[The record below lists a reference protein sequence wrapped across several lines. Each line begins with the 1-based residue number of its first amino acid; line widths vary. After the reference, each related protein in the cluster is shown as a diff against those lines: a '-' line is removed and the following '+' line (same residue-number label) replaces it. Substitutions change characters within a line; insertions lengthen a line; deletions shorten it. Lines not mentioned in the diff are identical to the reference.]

1 SSFSLLVLSLSLSL
15 FADTAAMDP
24 IFFSPT
30 NGIPSESKLATY
42 MNRQNVATT
51 TGYVNGNGN
60 GNGFSLLNLDS
71 PLAVN
76 KKSQVT
82 PQSPE
87 FIPARLNSSPNFY
100 PPYHIN
106 NGLNGVNGLTA
117 AAVAAAAATVAATAS
132 TSSVAAAAS
141 VSISKSVNGS
151 NSSILSMQKTTSVS
165 TVSIA
170 QQQQQQQ
177 QKQQSTLV
185 NATGTTSSAPI
196 AISGSAPPNPAAAPF
211 VSSMSAQTPL
221 KARNAMMRQD
231 SPTAALI
238 GGEKSPPHG
247 MTPHG
252 ASPIPTTL
260 PASVHQ
266 ENVGGTI
273 YFYPTG
279 NAANN
284 QPVVNSVVVDAA
296 HPAHPAHHGV
306 VNAVAPLSAVPP
318 QLMYTGHV
326 YPGPASNVIAMQ
338 PKTQLESAFFMPDEM
353 RSDIL
358 ARNEISNLIM
368 DAAEAAQ
375 HALPLEVDNYHALYP
390 LEPPVQPMHTKLTLP
405 ASTYRATHNSTGFKY
420 CLRRLHGFRLQST
433 KCMTLVEMWKKLQH
447 TNVVQLRE
455 VFTTKAFGDNS
466 LVLVYD
472 YYPGSQTLLAKY
484 FTPTPDTNGYTDPFQ
499 GEARPFSHKSNMQ
512 RTNNGPLLPESTIW
526 SIIMQLTAGLR
537 AIHQAGLACKILD
550 PTKIIVTGKR
560 VRFSSCCVSDIT
572 QFDPNAANPLALVN
586 MHQQDDLTALGRLV
600 LALACRC
607 LQSVQRDNVQS
618 SIDMVTRNYSTDL
631 RNFIV
636 YLFTTNNRRTV
647 TDLMPMIGARFYTQ
661 LDALQAQVD
670 MQDDEL
676 AKEMENGRLYRILVK
691 LNSINERPDFN
702 LDCTWSETGDRYM
715 LKLFRDFLF
724 HSVTEDGRPWLD
736 HAHIVQCLNK
746 LDAGSIERVSLLHNI
761 QNLSTLIQLFGVVQV
776 QLMSRDE
783 QSVLIVS
790 YAELKNCLENAFSEL
805 MSAAN

>member
-1 SSFSLLVLSLSLSL
+1 
-15 FADTAAMDP
+15 MDP
-24 IFFSPT
+24 IFYSPT

-42 MNRQNVATT
+42 M
-51 TGYVNGNGN
+51 
-60 GNGFSLLNLDS
+60 
-71 PLAVN
+71 
-76 KKSQVT
+76 VT

-87 FIPARLNSSPNFY
+87 FIPTRINSSPNFY
-100 PPYHIN
+100 APYHN
-106 NGLNGVNGLTA
+106 TPMQLSNGLNGVNGLTA
-117 AAVAAAAATVAATAS
+117 AAAAAAAASGAAVAPAS
-132 TSSVAAAAS
+132 TAAAAAAVS
-141 VSISKSVNGS
+141 VTISKTANGS
-151 NSSILSMQKTTSVS
+151 SSMLSLQKSASSI
-165 TVSIA
+165 VSIA
-170 QQQQQQQ
+170 QQHQQ
-177 QKQQSTLV
+177 QKQQSPLV
-185 NATGTTSSAPI
+185 HSNSGSAPSAPI
-196 AISGSAPPNPAAAPF
+196 AISGAPPNPSAAPF

-221 KARNAMMRQD
+221 KGRGPMLRQE
-231 SPTAALI
+231 SPTAAMLA
-238 GGEKSPPHG
+238 GGPGEKSPPHG

-273 YFYPTG
+273 YFYPTA
-279 NAANN
+279 NAQGN
-284 QPVVNSVVVDAA
+284 QPVVNSVVVDAT

-306 VNAVAPLSAVPP
+306 SSVPTMSSVGGVSST
-318 QLMYTGHV
+318 LMYTGHV
-326 YPGPASNVIAMQ
+326 YPGPASNVITMQ
-338 PKTQLESAFFMPDEM
+338 PKTQLESAFFIPDEM

-375 HALPLEVDNYHALYP
+375 HALPHEVDNYHALYP
-390 LEPPVQPMHTKLTLP
+390 LEPPAQPLHAKLTLP
-405 ASTYRATHNSTGFKY
+405 ASTYRATHNTTGYKY

-484 FTPTPDTNGYTDPFQ
+484 FTPAPETNGYTDPFQ

-512 RTNNGPLLPESTIW
+512 RTSNGPLLPEATIW

-537 AIHQAGLACKILD
+537 AIHQAGLACKVLD

-560 VRFSSCCVSDIT
+560 VRFSSCCISDIT

-636 YLFTTNNRRTV
+636 YLFTTNNRRSV

-661 LDALQAQVD
+661 LDALQSQID
-670 MQDDEL
+670 MQEDEL

-715 LKLFRDFLF
+715 LKLFRDYLF
-724 HSVTEDGRPWLD
+724 HSVTEDGRPWMD
-736 HAHIVQCLNK
+736 HAHIVQSLNK
-746 LDAGSIERVSLLHNI
+746 LDAGSIER
-761 QNLSTLIQLFGVVQV
+761 V

-805 MSAAN
+805 MSSAAN

>member
-1 SSFSLLVLSLSLSL
+1 MSTFLNN
-15 FADTAAMDP
+15 FFPADTAAMDP

-42 MNRQNVATT
+42 M
-51 TGYVNGNGN
+51 
-60 GNGFSLLNLDS
+60 
-71 PLAVN
+71 
-76 KKSQVT
+76 VT

-87 FIPARLNSSPNFY
+87 FIPTRISSTPNFY
-100 PPYHIN
+100 APYHN
-106 NGLNGVNGLTA
+106 APMQLSNGLNGVNGLTA
-117 AAVAAAAATVAATAS
+117 AAAAAAAAVPSSASSASVASVTISKTANGGASMLALQKTAS
-132 TSSVAAAAS
+132 IA
-141 VSISKSVNGS
+141 
-151 NSSILSMQKTTSVS
+151 
-165 TVSIA
+165 TVTIA
-170 QQQQQQQ
+170 QQQPQHPQHP
-177 QKQQSTLV
+177 QKQQQHPPSV
-185 NATGTTSSAPI
+185 GGGAVSAASAPI
-196 AISGSAPPNPAAAPF
+196 AISGAPPNPAAAPF
-211 VSSMSAQTPL
+211 VSSMSQTPL
-221 KARNAMMRQD
+221 KGRGAMMRQE
-231 SPTAALI
+231 SPTAAMI
-238 GGEKSPPHG
+238 SGAGPGEKSPPHG

-252 ASPIPTTL
+252 ASPIPSAL
-260 PASVHQ
+260 PTSVHQ

-273 YFYPTG
+273 YFYPTA
-279 NAANN
+279 NAQNS
-284 QPVVNSVVVDAA
+284 QPVVNSMVVDGT
-296 HPAHPAHHGV
+296 HPALHGV
-306 VNAVAPLSAVPP
+306 SAVAPMSAGVPASM
-318 QLMYTGHV
+318 MYTGHV
-326 YPGPASNVIAMQ
+326 YPGPSSNVVTLQ
-338 PKTQLESAFFMPDEM
+338 PKTLLESAFFMPDEM
-353 RSDIL
+353 RTEVL

-375 HALPLEVDNYHALYP
+375 HALPLEVENYHALYP
-390 LEPPVQPMHTKLTLP
+390 LEPPAQPMHAKLTFP
-405 ASTYRATHNSTGFKY
+405 ATTYRATHNTTGYKY
-420 CLRRLHGFRLQST
+420 CLRRIHGFRLQST

-472 YYPGSQTLLAKY
+472 YHPGSQTLLAKY
-484 FTPTPDTNGYTDPFQ
+484 FTPAPETNGYTDPFQ

-512 RTNNGPLLPESTIW
+512 RTSNGPLLPEATIW
-526 SIIMQLTAGLR
+526 SIIMQLTAGLK
-537 AIHQAGLACKILD
+537 AIHHAGLACKVLD

-560 VRFSSCCVSDIT
+560 VRFSSCCISDIT
-572 QFDPNAANPLALVN
+572 QFDPNASNPLALVN

-636 YLFTTNNRRTV
+636 YLFTTNNRRSV

-661 LDALQAQVD
+661 LDALQSKID
-670 MQDDEL
+670 MQEDEL

-715 LKLFRDFLF
+715 LKLFRDYLF

-746 LDAGSIERVSLLHNI
+746 LDAGSIERV
-761 QNLSTLIQLFGVVQV
+761 

-805 MSAAN
+805 MSSAAN

>member
-1 SSFSLLVLSLSLSL
+1 MSTFLNN
-15 FADTAAMDP
+15 FFPADTAAMDP
-24 IFFSPT
+24 IFFSPS

-42 MNRQNVATT
+42 M
-51 TGYVNGNGN
+51 
-60 GNGFSLLNLDS
+60 
-71 PLAVN
+71 
-76 KKSQVT
+76 VT

-87 FIPARLNSSPNFY
+87 FIPTNFY
-100 PPYHIN
+100 TPYHVN

-117 AAVAAAAATVAATAS
+117 AAAAAVATASATATAAATAS
-132 TSSVAAAAS
+132 PVSTSSSVTSA
-141 VSISKSVNGS
+141 VSISKTVNGS
-151 NSSILSMQKTTSVS
+151 NSSAAVASSMMLSMQQQKTTATVA

-170 QQQQQQQ
+170 QQQQKQQQ
-177 QKQQSTLV
+177 QQQQTEQSVTS
-185 NATGTTSSAPI
+185 ATSVTSSSLSSSSSSASSAPI
-196 AISGSAPPNPAAAPF
+196 AIIGAPPNPAAAPF

-221 KARNAMMRQD
+221 KARNAMLRQQQQQQQQD
-231 SPTAALI
+231 SPATTAAAMI

-273 YFYPTG
+273 YFYPTA
-279 NAANN
+279 NAPNN
-284 QPVVNSVVVDAA
+284 QPVVNSVVVDST
-296 HPAHPAHHGV
+296 HPSHPAHHGV
-306 VNAVAPLSAVPP
+306 VSAVAPLNAVVPS
-318 QLMYTGHV
+318 QLLYAGHV

-390 LEPPVQPMHTKLTLP
+390 LEAPAQAMHTKLTLP

-484 FTPTPDTNGYTDPFQ
+484 FTPAPETNGYTDPFQ
-499 GEARPFSHKSNMQ
+499 GDARPFSHKSNMQ

-560 VRFSSCCVSDIT
+560 VRFSSCCISDIT

-636 YLFTTNNRRTV
+636 YLFTTNNRRSV

-670 MQDDEL
+670 MQEDEL
-676 AKEMENGRLYRILVK
+676 AKEMENGRLYRTLVK

-746 LDAGSIERVSLLHNI
+746 LDAGSIERV
-761 QNLSTLIQLFGVVQV
+761 

-805 MSAAN
+805 MSTAAN

>member
-1 SSFSLLVLSLSLSL
+1 MSTFLNN
-15 FADTAAMDP
+15 FFPADTAAMDP
-24 IFFSPT
+24 IFYSPT

-51 TGYVNGNGN
+51 SGGGGFGLNS
-60 GNGFSLLNLDS
+60 GFSLLNLDA
-71 PLAVN
+71 PLAAVN

-87 FIPARLNSSPNFY
+87 FIPTRINSSPNFY
-100 PPYHIN
+100 APYHN
-106 NGLNGVNGLTA
+106 TPMQLSNGLNGVNGLTA
-117 AAVAAAAATVAATAS
+117 AAAAAASGAAVAPASTAAAAAAV
-132 TSSVAAAAS
+132 SVT
-141 VSISKSVNGS
+141 ISKTANGS
-151 NSSILSMQKTTSVS
+151 SSMLSLQKSASSI
-165 TVSIA
+165 VSIA
-170 QQQQQQQ
+170 QQHQQ
-177 QKQQSTLV
+177 QKQQSPLV
-185 NATGTTSSAPI
+185 HSNSGSAPSAPI
-196 AISGSAPPNPAAAPF
+196 AISGAPPNPSAAPF

-221 KARNAMMRQD
+221 KGRGPMLRQE
-231 SPTAALI
+231 SPTAAMLA
-238 GGEKSPPHG
+238 GGPGEKSPPHG

-273 YFYPTG
+273 YFYPTA
-279 NAANN
+279 NAQGN
-284 QPVVNSVVVDAA
+284 QPVVNSVVVDAT

-306 VNAVAPLSAVPP
+306 SSVPTMSSVGGVSST
-318 QLMYTGHV
+318 LMYTGHV
-326 YPGPASNVIAMQ
+326 YPGPASNVITMQ
-338 PKTQLESAFFMPDEM
+338 PKTQLESAFFIPDEM

-375 HALPLEVDNYHALYP
+375 HALPHEVDNYHALYP
-390 LEPPVQPMHTKLTLP
+390 LEPPAQPLHAKLTLP
-405 ASTYRATHNSTGFKY
+405 ASTYRATHNTTGYKY

-484 FTPTPDTNGYTDPFQ
+484 FTPAPETNGYTDPFQ

-512 RTNNGPLLPESTIW
+512 RTSNGPLLPEATIW

-537 AIHQAGLACKILD
+537 AIHQAGLACKVLD

-560 VRFSSCCVSDIT
+560 VRFSSCCISDIT

-636 YLFTTNNRRTV
+636 YLFTTNNRRSV

-661 LDALQAQVD
+661 LDALQSQID
-670 MQDDEL
+670 MQEDEL

-715 LKLFRDFLF
+715 LKLFRDYLF
-724 HSVTEDGRPWLD
+724 HSVTEDGRPWMD
-736 HAHIVQCLNK
+736 HAHIVQSLNK
-746 LDAGSIERVSLLHNI
+746 LDAGSIER
-761 QNLSTLIQLFGVVQV
+761 V

-805 MSAAN
+805 MSSAAN

>member
-1 SSFSLLVLSLSLSL
+1 MSTFLNN
-15 FADTAAMDP
+15 FFPADTAAMDP
-24 IFFSPT
+24 IFYSPT

-42 MNRQNVATT
+42 M
-51 TGYVNGNGN
+51 
-60 GNGFSLLNLDS
+60 
-71 PLAVN
+71 
-76 KKSQVT
+76 VT

-87 FIPARLNSSPNFY
+87 FIPTRINSSPNFY
-100 PPYHIN
+100 APYHN
-106 NGLNGVNGLTA
+106 TPMQLSNGLNGVNGLAGTAAAAAAVAPASTA
-117 AAVAAAAATVAATAS
+117 AAVAPAS
-132 TSSVAAAAS
+132 TVP
-141 VSISKSVNGS
+141 ISKTANGS
-151 NSSILSMQKTTSVS
+151 SSMLSLQKSASSIVT
-165 TVSIA
+165 IA
-170 QQQQQQQ
+170 QQQQQQQQQQ
-177 QKQQSTLV
+177 QKQQQSPLVHSTSGS
-185 NATGTTSSAPI
+185 APSAPI
-196 AISGSAPPNPAAAPF
+196 AISGAPPNPGAAPF

-221 KARNAMMRQD
+221 KGRGPMLRQE
-231 SPTAALI
+231 SPTAAMLA
-238 GGEKSPPHG
+238 GGPGEKSPPHG

-260 PASVHQ
+260 PTSVHQ

-273 YFYPTG
+273 YFYPTA
-279 NAANN
+279 NAQGN
-284 QPVVNSVVVDAA
+284 QPVVNSVVVDAT
-296 HPAHPAHHGV
+296 HPAHPAHHVVSSVPTMSSVGGV
-306 VNAVAPLSAVPP
+306 PST
-318 QLMYTGHV
+318 LMYTGHV
-326 YPGPASNVIAMQ
+326 YPGPASNVITMQ
-338 PKTQLESAFFMPDEM
+338 PKTHLESAFFIPDVM

-375 HALPLEVDNYHALYP
+375 HALPHEVDNYHALYP
-390 LEPPVQPMHTKLTLP
+390 LEPPAQPLHAKLTLP
-405 ASTYRATHNSTGFKY
+405 ASTYRATHNTTGYRY

-484 FTPTPDTNGYTDPFQ
+484 FTPAPETNGYTDPFQ

-512 RTNNGPLLPESTIW
+512 RTSNGPLLPEATIW

-537 AIHQAGLACKILD
+537 AIHQAGLACKVLD

-560 VRFSSCCVSDIT
+560 VRFSSCCISDIT
-572 QFDPNAANPLALVN
+572 QFDPNAANPLALAN

-600 LALACRC
+600 LALGCRC

-661 LDALQAQVD
+661 LDALQSQID
-670 MQDDEL
+670 MQEDEL

-715 LKLFRDFLF
+715 LKLFRDYLF
-724 HSVTEDGRPWLD
+724 HSVTEDGRPWMD
-736 HAHIVQCLNK
+736 HAHIVQSLNK
-746 LDAGSIERVSLLHNI
+746 LDAGSIER
-761 QNLSTLIQLFGVVQV
+761 V

-783 QSVLIVS
+783 QSVLIVT

-805 MSAAN
+805 MSSAAN

>member
-1 SSFSLLVLSLSLSL
+1 MSTFLNN
-15 FADTAAMDP
+15 FFPADTAAMDP

-42 MNRQNVATT
+42 MNRQNVTTT
-51 TGYVNGNGN
+51 TGYGLNNGNGN
-60 GNGFSLLNLDS
+60 GNSNNGFSLLNLDS

-87 FIPARLNSSPNFY
+87 FIPTRINSSPNFY
-100 PPYHIN
+100 PPYHMN

-117 AAVAAAAATVAATAS
+117 AAAAAAAAAATVTATAS
-132 TSSVAAAAS
+132 TAS
-141 VSISKSVNGS
+141 VSISKTSNGS
-151 NSSILSMQKTTSVS
+151 NASILSMQKTTSAA

-177 QKQQSTLV
+177 QHQKQQQQQQQPSVV
-185 NATGTTSSAPI
+185 NAVTVTASSAPI

-273 YFYPTG
+273 YFYPTA
-279 NAANN
+279 NAQNN

-318 QLMYTGHV
+318 QMMYTGHV

-353 RSDIL
+353 RTDIL

-390 LEPPVQPMHTKLTLP
+390 LEPPAQAMHNKLTLP

-484 FTPTPDTNGYTDPFQ
+484 FTPAPETNGYTDPFQ

-636 YLFTTNNRRTV
+636 YLFTTNNRRSV

-746 LDAGSIERVSLLHNI
+746 LDAGSIERV
-761 QNLSTLIQLFGVVQV
+761 

-805 MSAAN
+805 MSSAAN

>member
-1 SSFSLLVLSLSLSL
+1 MSTFLNN
-15 FADTAAMDP
+15 FFPADTAAMDP
-24 IFFSPT
+24 IFYSPT

-42 MNRQNVATT
+42 M
-51 TGYVNGNGN
+51 
-60 GNGFSLLNLDS
+60 
-71 PLAVN
+71 
-76 KKSQVT
+76 VT

-87 FIPARLNSSPNFY
+87 FIPTRINSSPNFY
-100 PPYHIN
+100 APYHN
-106 NGLNGVNGLTA
+106 TPMQLSNGLNGVNGLTA
-117 AAVAAAAATVAATAS
+117 AAAAAAAASGAAVAPAS
-132 TSSVAAAAS
+132 TAAAAAAVS
-141 VSISKSVNGS
+141 VTISKTANGS
-151 NSSILSMQKTTSVS
+151 SSMLSLQKSASSI
-165 TVSIA
+165 VSIA
-170 QQQQQQQ
+170 QQHQQ
-177 QKQQSTLV
+177 QKQQSPLV
-185 NATGTTSSAPI
+185 HSNSGSAPSAPI
-196 AISGSAPPNPAAAPF
+196 AISGAPPNPSAAPF

-221 KARNAMMRQD
+221 KGRGPMLRQE
-231 SPTAALI
+231 SPTAAMLA
-238 GGEKSPPHG
+238 GGPGEKSPPHG

-273 YFYPTG
+273 YFYPTA
-279 NAANN
+279 NAQGN
-284 QPVVNSVVVDAA
+284 QPVVNSVVVDAT

-306 VNAVAPLSAVPP
+306 SSVPTMSSVGGVSST
-318 QLMYTGHV
+318 LMYTGHV
-326 YPGPASNVIAMQ
+326 YPGPASNVITMQ
-338 PKTQLESAFFMPDEM
+338 PKTQLESAFFIPDEM

-375 HALPLEVDNYHALYP
+375 HALPHEVDNYHALYP
-390 LEPPVQPMHTKLTLP
+390 LEPPAQPLHAKLTLP
-405 ASTYRATHNSTGFKY
+405 ASTYRATHNTTGYKY

-484 FTPTPDTNGYTDPFQ
+484 FTPAPETNGYTDPFQ

-512 RTNNGPLLPESTIW
+512 RTSNGPLLPEATIW

-537 AIHQAGLACKILD
+537 AIHQAGLACKVLD

-560 VRFSSCCVSDIT
+560 VRFSSCCISDIT

-636 YLFTTNNRRTV
+636 YLFTTNNRRSV

-661 LDALQAQVD
+661 LDALQSQID
-670 MQDDEL
+670 MQEDEL

-715 LKLFRDFLF
+715 LKLFRDYLF
-724 HSVTEDGRPWLD
+724 HSVTEDGRPWMD
-736 HAHIVQCLNK
+736 HAHIVQSLNK
-746 LDAGSIERVSLLHNI
+746 LDAGSIER
-761 QNLSTLIQLFGVVQV
+761 V

-805 MSAAN
+805 MSSAAN

>member
-1 SSFSLLVLSLSLSL
+1 
-15 FADTAAMDP
+15 MDP
-24 IFFSPT
+24 LFFSPS

-42 MNRQNVATT
+42 M
-51 TGYVNGNGN
+51 
-60 GNGFSLLNLDS
+60 
-71 PLAVN
+71 
-76 KKSQVT
+76 VT
-82 PQSPE
+82 AQPPE
-87 FIPARLNSSPNFY
+87 FIPTRLNINSSPNFY
-100 PPYHIN
+100 SPYHN
-106 NGLNGVNGLTA
+106 TPLQLSNGLNGVNGLTA
-117 AAVAAAAATVAATAS
+117 VAAAAAAAQAVATTSTAAASASATISKTVNGTNSMLGLQKTAAVAAATV
-132 TSSVAAAAS
+132 V
-141 VSISKSVNGS
+141 
-151 NSSILSMQKTTSVS
+151 
-165 TVSIA
+165 
-170 QQQQQQQ
+170 QQ
-177 QKQQSTLV
+177 QKQQQQPLV
-185 NATGTTSSAPI
+185 NATGAPISAPI
-196 AISGSAPPNPAAAPF
+196 AITGAPPNPAATPF
-211 VSSMSAQTPL
+211 VSTMSTQTPHKGRSAL
-221 KARNAMMRQD
+221 LRND
-231 SPTAALI
+231 SPTAALL
-238 GGEKSPPHG
+238 GGAGEKTPPHG
-247 MTPHG
+247 VTPHT

-260 PASVHQ
+260 PTSVHQ

-273 YFYPTG
+273 YFYPTA
-279 NAANN
+279 NAQSSN
-284 QPVVNSVVVDAA
+284 PVVNPVAVDAT
-296 HPAHPAHHGV
+296 HPAHHGV
-306 VNAVAPLSAVPP
+306 GVGVGAVAPLSGVGGVPSS
-318 QLMYTGHV
+318 LLYTGHV

-338 PKTQLESAFFMPDEM
+338 PKTQLESAFFIPDDM
-353 RSDIL
+353 RTEIL
-358 ARNEISNLIM
+358 ARNEISNLIT
-368 DAAEAAQ
+368 DPAEAAQ
-375 HALPLEVDNYHALYP
+375 HALPMEVDNYHALYP
-390 LEPPVQPMHTKLTLP
+390 LEPPAQPLQAKLTLP
-405 ASTYRATHNSTGFKY
+405 ASTYRATHNTTGFKY

-484 FTPTPDTNGYTDPFQ
+484 FTPTPETNGYTDPFQ
-499 GEARPFSHKSNMQ
+499 GEARPFSHKSNLQ
-512 RTNNGPLLPESTIW
+512 RTNNGPLLAESTIW

-560 VRFSSCCVSDIT
+560 VRFSNCCISDIT
-572 QFDPNAANPLALVN
+572 QFDPNATNPLALVN

-636 YLFTTNNRRTV
+636 YLFTTNNRRSV

-661 LDALQAQVD
+661 LDALQCQID
-670 MQDDEL
+670 MQEDEL
-676 AKEMENGRLYRILVK
+676 AKEMENGRLYRVLVK
-691 LNSINERPDFN
+691 LNTINERPDFN

-715 LKLFRDFLF
+715 LKLFRDYLF

-746 LDAGSIERVSLLHNI
+746 LDAGSLDR
-761 QNLSTLIQLFGVVQV
+761 V

-805 MSAAN
+805 ISSAGN

>member
-1 SSFSLLVLSLSLSL
+1 
-15 FADTAAMDP
+15 MDP
-24 IFFSPT
+24 IFYSPT

-42 MNRQNVATT
+42 M
-51 TGYVNGNGN
+51 
-60 GNGFSLLNLDS
+60 
-71 PLAVN
+71 
-76 KKSQVT
+76 VT

-87 FIPARLNSSPNFY
+87 FIPTRINSSPNFY
-100 PPYHIN
+100 APYHN
-106 NGLNGVNGLTA
+106 TPMQLSNGLNGVNGLAGTAAAAAAVAPASTA
-117 AAVAAAAATVAATAS
+117 AAVAPAS
-132 TSSVAAAAS
+132 TVP
-141 VSISKSVNGS
+141 ISKTANGS
-151 NSSILSMQKTTSVS
+151 SSMLSLQKSASSIVT
-165 TVSIA
+165 IA
-170 QQQQQQQ
+170 QQQQQQQQQQ
-177 QKQQSTLV
+177 QKQQQSPLVHSTSGS
-185 NATGTTSSAPI
+185 APSAPI
-196 AISGSAPPNPAAAPF
+196 AISGAPPNPGAAPF

-221 KARNAMMRQD
+221 KGRGPMLRQE
-231 SPTAALI
+231 SPTAAMLA
-238 GGEKSPPHG
+238 GGPGEKSPPHG

-260 PASVHQ
+260 PTSVHQ

-273 YFYPTG
+273 YFYPTA
-279 NAANN
+279 NAQGN
-284 QPVVNSVVVDAA
+284 QPVVNSVVVDAT
-296 HPAHPAHHGV
+296 HPAHPAHHVVSSVPTMSSVGGV
-306 VNAVAPLSAVPP
+306 PST
-318 QLMYTGHV
+318 LMYTGHV
-326 YPGPASNVIAMQ
+326 YPGPASNVITMQ
-338 PKTQLESAFFMPDEM
+338 PKTHLESAFFIPDVM

-375 HALPLEVDNYHALYP
+375 HALPHEVDNYHALYP
-390 LEPPVQPMHTKLTLP
+390 LEPPAQPLHAKLTLP
-405 ASTYRATHNSTGFKY
+405 ASTYRATHNTTGYRY

-484 FTPTPDTNGYTDPFQ
+484 FTPAPETNGYTDPFQ

-512 RTNNGPLLPESTIW
+512 RTSNGPLLPEATIW

-537 AIHQAGLACKILD
+537 AIHQAGLACKVLD

-560 VRFSSCCVSDIT
+560 VRFSSCCISDIT
-572 QFDPNAANPLALVN
+572 QFDPNAANPLALAN

-600 LALACRC
+600 LALGCRC

-661 LDALQAQVD
+661 LDALQSQID
-670 MQDDEL
+670 MQEDEL

-715 LKLFRDFLF
+715 LKLFRDYLF
-724 HSVTEDGRPWLD
+724 HSVTEDGRPWMD
-736 HAHIVQCLNK
+736 HAHIVQSLNK
-746 LDAGSIERVSLLHNI
+746 LDAGSIER
-761 QNLSTLIQLFGVVQV
+761 V

-783 QSVLIVS
+783 QSVLIVT

-805 MSAAN
+805 MSSAAN

>member
-1 SSFSLLVLSLSLSL
+1 MSTFLNN
-15 FADTAAMDP
+15 FFPADTAAMDP

-42 MNRQNVATT
+42 M
-51 TGYVNGNGN
+51 
-60 GNGFSLLNLDS
+60 
-71 PLAVN
+71 
-76 KKSQVT
+76 VT

-87 FIPARLNSSPNFY
+87 FIPTRISSTPNFY
-100 PPYHIN
+100 APYHN
-106 NGLNGVNGLTA
+106 APMQLSNGLNGVNGLTA
-117 AAVAAAAATVAATAS
+117 AAAAAAAAVPSSASSASSASVTISKTANGGASMLALQKTAS
-132 TSSVAAAAS
+132 IA
-141 VSISKSVNGS
+141 
-151 NSSILSMQKTTSVS
+151 
-165 TVSIA
+165 TVTIA
-170 QQQQQQQ
+170 QQQPQHP
-177 QKQQSTLV
+177 QKQQQHPPSV
-185 NATGTTSSAPI
+185 GGGAVSAASAPI
-196 AISGSAPPNPAAAPF
+196 AISGAPPNPAAAPF
-211 VSSMSAQTPL
+211 VSSMSQTPL
-221 KARNAMMRQD
+221 KGRGAMMRQE
-231 SPTAALI
+231 SPTAAMI
-238 GGEKSPPHG
+238 SGAGPGEKSPPHG

-252 ASPIPTTL
+252 ASPIPSAL
-260 PASVHQ
+260 PTSVHQ

-273 YFYPTG
+273 YFYPTASAQ
-279 NAANN
+279 NS
-284 QPVVNSVVVDAA
+284 QPVVNSMVVDGT
-296 HPAHPAHHGV
+296 HPALHGV
-306 VNAVAPLSAVPP
+306 SAVAPMSAGVPASM
-318 QLMYTGHV
+318 MYTGHV
-326 YPGPASNVIAMQ
+326 YPGPSSNVVTLQ
-338 PKTQLESAFFMPDEM
+338 PKTLLESAFFMPDEM
-353 RSDIL
+353 RTEVL

-375 HALPLEVDNYHALYP
+375 HALPLEVENYHALYP
-390 LEPPVQPMHTKLTLP
+390 LEPPAQPMHAKLTFP
-405 ASTYRATHNSTGFKY
+405 ATTYRATHNTTGYKY
-420 CLRRLHGFRLQST
+420 CLRRIHGFRLQST

-472 YYPGSQTLLAKY
+472 YHPGSQTLLAKY
-484 FTPTPDTNGYTDPFQ
+484 FTPAPETNGYTDPFQ

-512 RTNNGPLLPESTIW
+512 RTSNGPLLPEATIW
-526 SIIMQLTAGLR
+526 SIIMQLTAGLK
-537 AIHQAGLACKILD
+537 AIHHAGLACKVLD

-560 VRFSSCCVSDIT
+560 VRFSSCCISDIT
-572 QFDPNAANPLALVN
+572 QFDPNASNPLALVN

-636 YLFTTNNRRTV
+636 YLFTTNNRRSV

-661 LDALQAQVD
+661 LDALQSKID
-670 MQDDEL
+670 MQEDEL

-715 LKLFRDFLF
+715 LKLFRDYLF

-746 LDAGSIERVSLLHNI
+746 LDAGSIERV
-761 QNLSTLIQLFGVVQV
+761 

-805 MSAAN
+805 MSSAAN